1 MPWQK
6 GISGNPAGS
15 PGKKRAL
22 TEILKRGGSRTIER
36 IDGKRIS
43 RRRLVSEMIWS
54 LAVTG
59 EATFPDGKKLEFS
72 PEDWL
77 GVIKF
82 LYAQIDGP
90 PKQDIDV
97 TSGGETLCVVIRG
110 PIDESD
116 PGDV

>member
-1 MPWQK
+1 LIANM
-6 GISGNPAGS
+6 
-15 PGKKRAL
+15 L
-22 TEILKRGGSRTIER
+22 
-36 IDGKRIS
+36 
-43 RRRLVSEMIWS
+43 WS

-59 EATFPDGKKLEFS
+59 EATFPDGKKLTFA

-77 GVIKF
+77 GVVKF
-82 LYAQIDGP
+82 IYAQIDGP

-110 PIDESD
+110 PTDESD